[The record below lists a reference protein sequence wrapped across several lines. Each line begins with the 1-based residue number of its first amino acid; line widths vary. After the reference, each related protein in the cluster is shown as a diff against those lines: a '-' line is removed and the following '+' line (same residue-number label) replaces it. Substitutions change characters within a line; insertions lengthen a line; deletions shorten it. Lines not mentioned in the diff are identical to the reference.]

1 MVYGNRVSMLYCID
15 ILCLHIEFQ
24 CKEIA
29 ELPLVKILGLAL
41 DRRSTAST
49 VLPIMHPITRLCNS
63 LRQVVHIPLP
73 HSRDTPRGGL

>member
-29 ELPLVKILGLAL
+29 DLPLVKILGLAL

-49 VLPIMHPITRLCNS
+49 VQFLLRVTTLMRDIDSNS
-63 LRQVVHIPLP
+63 VCPPVRHVPVF
-73 HSRDTPRGGL
+73 